1 MFFVAVTYLRTPVT
15 AMSRVSWMIREFK
28 EFIAQGNVVMLAVGF
43 IMGVAF
49 QGVVTSLVDNVIMP
63 IVAIPFGQP
72 NFDELTV
79 QVGDSVIMYGAFV
92 TAAVIFLLTAIAVFF
107 FIVKPY
113 NALSSRYGKSKDE
126 EVAGPTELE
135 LLTEIRDLLR
145 SRPV

>member
-1 MFFVAVTYLRTPVT
+1 
-15 AMSRVSWMIREFK
+15 MIREFK
-28 EFIAQGNVVMLAVGF
+28 DFVAQGNVVMLAVGF

-72 NFDELTV
+72 NFDQLTL

-92 TAAVIFLLTAIAVFF
+92 TAAVVFLLTALAVFL

-113 NALSSRYGKSKDE
+113 NSLTSRYGKTEDE
-126 EVAGPTELE
+126 ADEGPSEIE
-135 LLTEIRDLLR
+135 LLTEIRDALR
-145 SRPV
+145 SRPG